1 MRLIDLLSRYRQS
14 VAGRKHSRLP
24 PLLSDARR
32 WQFAALVATGAVQAG
47 TATVSAGLV
56 GAAVTANSMS
66 PVLLWGLLGSGLL
79 TGLAGL
85 AERYFGER
93 LAQSYVLRLREK
105 LFAAA
110 IPALGQVEEARM
122 LMPFVGDLT
131 AVRNWAAR
139 GPAALLTATVAA
151 LATSFLLLAQYPHLA
166 AGLLPLLASTVL
178 MMWLTKVLAG
188 RIAQQRRVRG
198 QLTRFV
204 MRRLRVP
211 EPAELETRRRVR
223 RADKRRL
230 ASRAQQASHVAIR
243 RATLV
248 GVMDGVAM
256 SGGGLGVFVLL
267 TFASTAN
274 DETLIAGLALIGF
287 IAARLVDVSRALHAS
302 AGGKVALEQI
312 EARLE
317 HQSLIR
323 RRLKDPVAEEENQ
336 HHAPPSVIGDFD

>member
-1 MRLIDLLSRYRQS
+1 MKLIDLLRRRRPQPEQGT
-14 VAGRKHSRLP
+14 AQRRPRRRRLP

-32 WQFAALVATGAVQAG
+32 WQFAALVGTGALQAG

-56 GAAVTANSMS
+56 GAAITANALS
-66 PVLLWGLLGSGLL
+66 PLLLGGLLGSALL
-79 TGLAGL
+79 TGAAGL

-110 IPALGQVEEARM
+110 IPTLGQVEESRL

-151 LATSFLLLAQYPHLA
+151 LATSLLLLAQHPQLA
-166 AGLLPLLASTVL
+166 TGLLPLLAATAL
-178 MMWLTKVLAG
+178 LLWLARLLAG
-188 RIAQQRRVRG
+188 RITEQRRVRG

-211 EPAELETRRRVR
+211 SDEELATRRRVR

-230 ASRAQQASHVAIR
+230 AWRAQLASDIAIR
-243 RATLV
+243 RATVV
-248 GVMDGVAM
+248 GVMDAVALA
-256 SGGGLGVFVLL
+256 GGGLGIFVLL
-267 TFASTAN
+267 AIAGTAR
-274 DETLIAGLALIGF
+274 DESLIAGLALIGF
-287 IAARLVDVSRALHAS
+287 IASRLVEVSRALHACV
-302 AGGKVALEQI
+302 GGKVALEQI
-312 EARLE
+312 ETRLRY
-317 HQSLIR
+317 QAQIKAGLT
-323 RRLKDPVAEEENQ
+323 
-336 HHAPPSVIGDFD
+336 PPAQDISSD